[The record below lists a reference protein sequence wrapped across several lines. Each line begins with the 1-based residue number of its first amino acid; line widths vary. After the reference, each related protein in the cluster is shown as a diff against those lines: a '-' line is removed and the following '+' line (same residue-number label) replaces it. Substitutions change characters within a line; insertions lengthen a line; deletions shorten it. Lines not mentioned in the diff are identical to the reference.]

1 MRFWWRLYAFDAIQ
15 CQNAAM
21 RKISINRHASNSSD
35 GPVVFVVEGSQ
46 EEELVT
52 EAHRHSRGQLFAS
65 MQGLLSVGVEDGV
78 WIVPAIHAV
87 WLPPHHLH
95 SGRSHGPFHGWSAYV
110 AEEACHD
117 LPRQPCTIRTSGLLR
132 EAVLRA
138 STWPE
143 GEWSEQKRR
152 IVEVILDEI
161 RTLPVEPFGL
171 PLPTDVRLQKIAQA
185 LIKDPADDRDLEG
198 WAAWAAIGART
209 LSRRFVAETGFNFT
223 AWRQRARLMR
233 SLEMLAEGMPVQ
245 AVAFDLGYSSASA
258 FISLFKRTFGQTPA
272 TYGSGRP

>member
-1 MRFWWRLYAFDAIQ
+1 MS
-15 CQNAAM
+15 
-21 RKISINRHASNSSD
+21 KITIDRAASNSSD
-35 GPVVFVVEGSQ
+35 GPVVFVVEGRQ

-52 EAHRHSRGQLFAS
+52 EPHRHSRGQLFAS

-87 WLPPHHLH
+87 WLPPHHFH

-117 LPRQPCTIRTSGLLR
+117 LPRRPCTIRTSGLLR

-138 STWPE
+138 STWPS
-143 GEWSEQKRR
+143 GEWSEQKQRV
-152 IVEVILDEI
+152 VEVILDEI
-161 RTLPVEPFGL
+161 KTLPVEPFGL

-185 LIKDPADDRDLEG
+185 IINDPADDRDLES
-198 WAAWAAIGART
+198 WADWAAIGART

-233 SLEMLAEGMPVQ
+233 SLQMLAEDMPVQ

-258 FISLFKRTFGQTPA
+258 FISLFKRTFGATPA
-272 TYGSGRP
+272 AYRRG

>member
-1 MRFWWRLYAFDAIQ
+1 MTHLSLDRRDT
-15 CQNAAM
+15 
-21 RKISINRHASNSSD
+21 NSSE

-46 EEELVT
+46 DEDLVS
-52 EAHRHSRGQLFAS
+52 APHRHARGQLFIS

-95 SGRSHGPFHGWSAYV
+95 SGRSYGPFHGWNAYV
-110 AEEACHD
+110 AEEACRD
-117 LPRQPCTIRTSGLLR
+117 LPSRPCTIRTSGLLR

-138 STWPE
+138 STWPP

-152 IVEVILDEI
+152 VVDVILDEI
-161 RTLPVEPFGL
+161 RTLPIEPFGL
-171 PLPTDVRLQKIAQA
+171 PLPTDARLQKIAQA
-185 LIKDPADDRDLEG
+185 IIKDPADDRALER
-198 WAAWAAIGART
+198 WADWAAIGSRT

-233 SLEMLAEGMPVQ
+233 SLEMLAEDMPVQ

-258 FISLFKRTFGQTPA
+258 FISLFKRTFGATPA
-272 TYGSGRP
+272 AYRRG